1 MKITILAVGKLKERF
16 YKDAV
21 AEYVKRLSAYCTLE
35 IVEVADERTKENL
48 TEAERK
54 LILDREA
61 DRIFER
67 IPERSCVVALCIA
80 ARQRSSEEMAQW
92 LRDRMSAGYS
102 HITFLIGGSVGLS
115 ERVIQRAQEQ
125 LSFSALTFPH
135 QLMRVILAEQLYRW
149 FRIMRGEPYHK

>member
-92 LRDRMSAGYS
+92 LRDRMSAGNS

>member
-21 AEYVKRLSAYCTLE
+21 AEYVKRLSAYCTLD

-92 LRDRMSAGYS
+92 LRDRMSAGNS